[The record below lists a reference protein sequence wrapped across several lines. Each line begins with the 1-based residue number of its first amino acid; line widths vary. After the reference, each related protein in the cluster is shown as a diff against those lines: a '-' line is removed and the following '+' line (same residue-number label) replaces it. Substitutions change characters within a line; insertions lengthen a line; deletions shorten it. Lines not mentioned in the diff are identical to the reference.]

1 MANAIH
7 GREGMLVQATST
19 GWTGDIATADIV
31 ASINS
36 WSITPSKDNPEITNI
51 NQDSKKYIEGLVG
64 ASVSFEGGWI
74 PGQSKHRDL
83 YNHFMIV
90 GTDSS
95 STDELLSDD
104 HLNLHLVLKPIDSDE
119 AEPDNNG
126 AKIFCR
132 ALAAG
137 MGFSVDGGSPES
149 FSFEGVVD
157 GDMYYVEGTST
168 NMGLPTNA

>member
-1 MANAIH
+1 MVIIS
-7 GREGMLVQATST
+7 TDT
-19 GWTGDIATADIV
+19 GWKGEIDTSDIA

-74 PGQSKHRDL
+74 PGQSKHRDV
-83 YNHFMIV
+83 YNHFLIV

-95 STDELLSDD
+95 STDEPLSDD
-104 HLNLHLVLKPIDSDE
+104 HIGLHLVLKPIDSDR
-119 AEPDNNG
+119 AAPDNSG

-132 ALAAG
+132 ALASG
-137 MGFSVDGGSPES
+137 MSFNVDGGSPES
-149 FSFEGVVD
+149 FSFDGVVD
-157 GDMYYVEGTST
+157 GDMYYIEGTST
-168 NMGLPTNA
+168 NMGLPTK